1 MARTERITPLR
12 IWHSSLFKLTLAV
25 TVVGSASCVCPDN
38 FEFEEPPQFNPRVR
52 RDRNGLTPEQQRADP
67 GLGPTGP
74 RGP

>member
-38 FEFEEPPQFNPRVR
+38 FEFEEPPPFPK
-52 RDRNGLTPEQQRADP
+52 G
-67 GLGPTGP
+67 GLGAMPLSTFTTAP
-74 RGP
+74 AA